1 MNYRGHTL
9 ERSTDTAVSQCIR
22 MGDARY
28 VHREIIVC
36 EGPHGWTA
44 REEQPTTWD
53 DAKRTLRYRISE
65 GITRSHQGSRL
76 LEGKA

>member
-1 MNYRGHTL
+1 MTYRGHTFR
-9 ERSTDTAVSQCIR
+9 RSHQTAMGLCNR
-22 MGDARY
+22 MGDERMTRRQ
-28 VHREIIVC
+28 VIVC

-65 GITRSHQGSRL
+65 GITTG
-76 LEGKA
+76 